1 MTIDIPQAPG
11 FDLNGKRALV
21 VGASRGI
28 GLAAAAALAQSGA
41 EVTAAARSL
50 EDLEELCLGLRE
62 KGHRATAVAVDA
74 VDSEAIDALLATHG
88 PFHIV
93 VNSVGSNRLAPLV
106 EVTNADLDAI
116 LELNVKTAFYIARA
130 AVRTMRA
137 AGIAGSIITVSS
149 QMGLVGNVERSV
161 YSATKHALE
170 GMTKSL
176 AWEVGKYGIRANTV
190 CPTFIETAL
199 AAPILARP
207 GAREWVESQTAFGRT
222 GRLEEIMG
230 PIVFLASDASSLV
243 TGAALVADAGWTA
256 R

>member
-1 MTIDIPQAPG
+1 MSIEIPQTPG
-11 FDLNGKRALV
+11 FDLRGKRALV

-28 GLAAAAALAQSGA
+28 GLAAAAALAQAGA
-41 EVTAAARSL
+41 EVFAAARSL
-50 EDLEELCLGLRE
+50 EDLEELCHGLRE
-62 KGHRATAVAVDA
+62 HGHQAYAVEVDA
-74 VDSEAIDALLATHG
+74 TDSEAIDTLFAAHG

-106 EVTNADLDAI
+106 DVTNADLDAM

-137 AGIAGSIITVSS
+137 AGLPGSIVTISS
-149 QMGLVGNVERSV
+149 QMGLVGNVDRSV

-176 AWEVGKYGIRANTV
+176 AWEAGIYGIRANTV
-190 CPTFIETAL
+190 CPTFIETSL
-199 AAPILARP
+199 SAPILARS
-207 GAREWVESQTAFGRT
+207 GVRRWAESQTAFGRI
-222 GRLEEIMG
+222 GRIEEIMG

-243 TGAALVADAGWTA
+243 TGAALAVDAGWTA